1 MFDLIILPVK
11 HTCMITVNTQKIIS
25 EQVVK
30 KFIVNILLVDDRPEN
45 LLSLESLLERPDRK
59 ILKAHSGAEALK
71 IALEYEIGLVLL
83 DVQMPGMD
91 GFEVARLMKENSRTS
106 DISVLF
112 VTALSKDEKYTMQG
126 YEEGAVDYL
135 HKPLD
140 SNLVQAKVKVFEEL
154 YKQRIELKESNEK
167 LLAANKQLD
176 EFVYVV
182 SHDLKAPLRGLTSL
196 CTFLEEE
203 LVKPTESVSE
213 LMNLMKSR
221 TGRMQTLI
229 DGILHYSR
237 MANTKLE
244 CEHTSV
250 KDMII
255 SIIDLLDAPSH
266 FKFDIQ
272 DNLPNLVTEKIKL
285 HEVFQNLISNAIKYN
300 NKKEAEIR
308 ITFHDYPNYIEFLVQ
323 DNGMGI
329 KPEHHERIFG
339 IFQTLLS
346 KDENESTGIGLTIV
360 KKIVEQQGGVI
371 NVSSRFGEGSKFR
384 FTWIK

>member
-1 MFDLIILPVK
+1 MLSK
-11 HTCMITVNTQKIIS
+11 RTCMITVNTQKYIS
-25 EQVVK
+25 EPVLK

-45 LLSLESLLERPDRK
+45 LLSLESFLERPDRR
-59 ILKAHSGAEALK
+59 ILKAHSGTEALK
-71 IALEYEIGLVLL
+71 IALEYEIGLLLL

-91 GFEVARLMKENSRTS
+91 GFEVARLLKENSKTR
-106 DISVLF
+106 DISILF

-140 SNLVQAKVKVFEEL
+140 VNLVKAKVRVFEEL

-182 SHDLKAPLRGLTSL
+182 SHDLKAPLRGLSSL

-203 LVKPTESVSE
+203 LMNPNDSVRE
-213 LMNLMKSR
+213 LMDLMTSR

-237 MANTKLE
+237 MANTRLE
-244 CEHTSV
+244 IEETSS
-250 KDMII
+250 KELII

-272 DNLPNLVTEKIKL
+272 DNLPELITEKIKL

-300 NKKEAEIR
+300 NKEEALIK
-308 ITFHDYPNYIEFLVQ
+308 ISFHDYPEYVEFSVQ

-346 KDENESTGIGLTIV
+346 KDQNESTGIGLTIV
-360 KKIVEQQGGVI
+360 KKIVEQQGGKIYVF
-371 NVSSRFGEGSKFR
+371 SKFGEGSTFR
-384 FTWIK
+384 FTWMK